1 MIGSPLKY
9 RRELYQLAAPSSETA
24 SPREFAELA
33 CEIAVMLGRERG
45 ALQLAAILRG
55 IHLAYARMPER
66 GIWSIKTRLK
76 C

>member
-33 CEIAVMLGRERG
+33 CEIAVMLGAGSGEHFNL
-45 ALQLAAILRG
+45 LQF
-55 IHLAYARMPER
+55 
-66 GIWSIKTRLK
+66 
-76 C
+76 